1 MLFLNTFGAV
11 HSVTPRRDPLVRRRS
26 INIIGQFAGRERMWR
41 IPEFDSRS
49 SRHKQ
54 LGQLA
59 RTVWP
64 LQLGRGG

>member
-1 MLFLNTFGAV
+1 MRGSSTCV
-11 HSVTPRRDPLVRRRS
+11 HLEIRHQVVRRPS

-49 SRHKQ
+49 SRLRQ

-59 RTVWP
+59 QTGWP
-64 LQLGRGG
+64 GRLDSD